1 MKLTDVDVAKV
12 LLALRDNCEAK
23 VTYIDDYSIR
33 KAAEVCEILAMLD
46 GDGEMVDLSTA
57 NDYLQRLR
65 WGFKALCELI
75 ITLYKDPLENEST

>member
-1 MKLTDVDVAKV
+1 MKLTDVNVAKV
-12 LLALRDNCEAK
+12 LLALHDNCEAR

-46 GDGEMVDLSTA
+46 GDGETVDPSTA
-57 NDYLQRLR
+57 NDYLQSLR

-75 ITLYKDPLENEST
+75 ITLYKNNNEEE